1 MENKK
6 ILKKS
11 IALDK
16 HAKKTG
22 HAIWKDLAEKTK
34 KYKNHSCVVNLSKLE
49 HLAKKSGKK
58 NFFVLG
64 KVLGSGEIVSGLNVA
79 AIEFSKSAVEK
90 IVHAKG
96 SALSVEAFVQK
107 NPQKSEVVIVK

>member
-22 HAIWKDLAEKTK
+22 YTIWSDLAAKTK
-34 KYKNHSCVVNLSKLE
+34 KYKNHSCTVNLSKLGR
-49 HLAKKSGKK
+49 LAKKSGKK

-64 KVLGSGEIVSGLNVA
+64 KVLGSGELDSSLNVA
-79 AIEFSKSAVEK
+79 AIEFSKSAKEK

-96 SALSVEAFVQK
+96 SAMSVEEFLGK

>member
-1 MENKK
+1 KK

-22 HAIWKDLAEKTK
+22 HAIWKDLAAKTK

-49 HLAKKSGKK
+49 RLAKKSGKK
-58 NFFVLG
+58 SFFVLG
-64 KVLGSGEIVSGLNVA
+64 KVLGSGEIFSGLDVA
-79 AIEFSKSAVEK
+79 AIEFSKSAREK
-90 IVHAKG
+90 ILHAKG
-96 SALSVEAFVQK
+96 NAMSIEAFVGK
-107 NPQKSEVVIVK
+107 SPQKSEVVIVK